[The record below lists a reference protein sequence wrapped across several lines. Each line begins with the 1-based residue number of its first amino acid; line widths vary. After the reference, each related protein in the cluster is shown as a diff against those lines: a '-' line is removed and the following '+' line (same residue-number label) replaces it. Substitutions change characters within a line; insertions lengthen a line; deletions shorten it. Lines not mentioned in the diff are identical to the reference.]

1 MIESNSDLV
10 KVIKDAGDDP
20 SDITK
25 AIFLAGYKKTD
36 FSIEQIIEMTAD
48 QTASCI
54 YLGMKRDALPRTI
67 DDIAKYQLTGLIEEA
82 SWIGTPEE
90 IAAEVLR
97 NGYQKGV
104 ESGK

>member
-1 MIESNSDLV
+1 MTTPNSNL
-10 KVIKDAGDDP
+10 INIIRNAGNDP
-20 SDITK
+20 SDITD
-25 AIFLAGYKKTD
+25 AIFLAGYRKTD

-54 YLGMKRDALPRTI
+54 YLGMKYDALPRTI
-67 DDIAKYQLTGLIEEA
+67 NDIAKYHLSGLIEEA

-97 NGYQKGV
+97 NGYQKGDD
-104 ESGK
+104 K

>member
-1 MIESNSDLV
+1 MNTKKLV
-10 KVIKDAGDDP
+10 NIVKNAGNHP
-20 SDITK
+20 SDI
-25 AIFLAGYKKTD
+25 AEAVLLAGYKKTD

-54 YLGMKRDALPRTI
+54 YLGMKHDALPKTV
-67 DDIAKYQLTGLIEEA
+67 DDLAKYHLSGLIEEA

-97 NGYQKGV
+97 NGHKK
-104 ESGK
+104 EEDK

>member
-1 MIESNSDLV
+1 MDKLLLQA
-10 KVIKDAGDDP
+10 IKTAGHHP
-20 SDITK
+20 SDI
-25 AIFLAGYKKTD
+25 AEAVLLAGYKKTD

-54 YLGMKRDALPRTI
+54 YLGMKHDALPKTV
-67 DDIAKYQLTGLIEEA
+67 DDLAKYYLSGLIEEA

-97 NGYQKGV
+97 NGYHREV
-104 ESGK
+104 

>member
-1 MIESNSDLV
+1 MNNVHLLQ
-10 KVIKDAGDDP
+10 VITDAGSHP
-20 SDITK
+20 ADI
-25 AIFLAGYKKTD
+25 AEAVLLAGYKKTD

-54 YLGMKRDALPRTI
+54 YLGMKHDALPKTV
-67 DDIAKYQLTGLIEEA
+67 DDLAKYHLSGLIEEA

-97 NGYQKGV
+97 NGYKK
-104 ESGK
+104 EEDE